1 MNDSTLST
9 PTTGRKVRP
18 GRVDDL
24 ALAIAGRIVE
34 RHGNPMVKEIFHD
47 LEPVLEP
54 LAKEYLGKLRI
65 PGVPRTRRAGV
76 KKVRA

>member
-1 MNDSTLST
+1 MNDSTPST
-9 PTTGRKVRP
+9 PVAGRKVRP

-24 ALAIAGRIVE
+24 ALAIAGRIVD
-34 RHGNPMVKEIFHD
+34 RHGSPLVKEIFHD
-47 LEPVLEP
+47 FGPVLEP

-65 PGVPRTRRAGV
+65 PGAPRARRT